1 MNPSLLAQRLL
12 ALFVAAAL
20 VFNFP
25 LIALWD
31 SSVKWWGIPLFALAM
46 FTLWALL
53 IALLAWLVERS
64 PD

>member
-1 MNPSLLAQRLL
+1 LL
-12 ALFVAAAL
+12 ALFAAAAL